1 MNIYMR
7 GFLESRENN
16 LNDKKL
22 VQLIKNNPSKGLSTA
37 IDTYGGLVKTIA
49 VRIIGYE
56 NKSDVE
62 ECVSDVFVELWKSI
76 DNYNEDKGILKN
88 YIISIARNVSINT
101 YRRKVLKHDVLP
113 LEENDMEMDFD
124 LDNEVSKNINKNI
137 INETLNDLQQPDKD
151 IFVRRY
157 YLFESIKEISQSLDI
172 NTKTV
177 ENKLFRGKD
186 KLKTALINK
195 GIII

>member
-1 MNIYMR
+1 MND
-7 GFLESRENN
+7 E
-16 LNDKKL
+16 KL
-22 VQLIKNNPSKGLSTA
+22 VRLLKNNPSKGLSTA
-37 IDTYGGLVKTIA
+37 IDIYGGLVKTIA

-76 DNYNEDKGILKN
+76 DNYNKDKGILKN

-101 YRRKVLKHDVLP
+101 YRRKVVKHDVLP

-124 LDNEVSKNINKNI
+124 LDNEVSRNINKSI
-137 INETLNDLQQPDKD
+137 INETINDLKQPDKD
-151 IFVRRY
+151 IFIRRY
-157 YLFESIKEISQSLDI
+157 YLFESIKEISQSLNI
-172 NTKTV
+172 STKMV
-177 ENKLFRGKD
+177 ENKLYRGKD
-186 KLKTALINK
+186 KLKTALISK